1 MFSISGAVQVILT
14 LVVAG
19 LIFWLLNFLIDY
31 IGVPQPFQKVAKV
44 ILMVLAV
51 LLCIF
56 ALLSLLNGQPMFRA
70 GI

>member
-1 MFSISGAVQVILT
+1 MISLSGAVTVIVY

-31 IGVPQPFQKVAKV
+31 IAPPEPFRKVAKV

-51 LLCIF
+51 LVVIGV
-56 ALLSLLNGQPMFRA
+56 LLSMVGGFGPIFRQ
-70 GI
+70 